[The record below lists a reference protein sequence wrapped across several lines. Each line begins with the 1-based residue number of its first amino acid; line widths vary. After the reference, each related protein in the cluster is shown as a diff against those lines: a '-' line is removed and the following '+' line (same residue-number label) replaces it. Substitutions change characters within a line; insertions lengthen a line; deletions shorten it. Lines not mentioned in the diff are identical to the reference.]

1 VAAKLATWNADGSR
15 AAVLARLQRQ
25 LDGICAKVDAA
36 DGQQATCRAL
46 LKPAE
51 GKPA

>member
-1 VAAKLATWNADGSR
+1 M
-15 AAVLARLQRQ
+15 LARLQRQ
-25 LDGICAKVDAA
+25 LDGICGKVDAV
-36 DGQQATCRAL
+36 DGQRATCQAL